1 MEILNSQPED
11 IDLIF
16 SLYEQGT
23 AYQKTVAEK
32 HWKGFD
38 RGMVMDEIRHG
49 RQYKIMIDG
58 QVACIFCI
66 SFSDP
71 HIWLERNK
79 DPAIYLHRIAT
90 DSSFR
95 RRGLVKNIV
104 EWVTQYARKNH
115 KRFIRM
121 DTGSGNEK
129 LNSYY
134 VGCGFRY
141 LGITQL
147 NNTDGLP
154 DHYKAGSSSLFEI
167 DIEDSDLK
175 ELPEDLMPP
184 VNDGACSHL
193 PGVIIPNLSLWT
205 TEGKKVLLSNLQG
218 LLVIYCYPMTGA
230 PGIVLPE
237 GWDAIPGARGCTP
250 QACSFRDHYSQ
261 LRELNAAVYGISTQS
276 TEILKKEKARIHLPF
291 ELISDQDLCFA
302 KALKLPV
309 FEVQGTSYLK
319 RVTLIFSEGK
329 IIKYFYPVFPPDR
342 NGEEVLKFL
351 KSL

>member
-1 MEILNSQPED
+1 
-11 IDLIF
+11 
-16 SLYEQGT
+16 
-23 AYQKTVAEK
+23 
-32 HWKGFD
+32 
-38 RGMVMDEIRHG
+38 
-49 RQYKIMIDG
+49 
-58 QVACIFCI
+58 
-66 SFSDP
+66 
-71 HIWLERNK
+71 
-79 DPAIYLHRIAT
+79 
-90 DSSFR
+90 
-95 RRGLVKNIV
+95 
-104 EWVTQYARKNH
+104 
-115 KRFIRM
+115 M

-230 PGIVLPE
+230 PDIVLPE
-237 GWDAIPGARGCTP
+237 GWDAIHGARGCTP

-276 TEILKKEKARIHLPF
+276 TEILKNEKARIHLPF

-309 FEVQGTSYLK
+309 FEVEGTSYLK

-329 IIKYFYPVFPPDR
+329 IITALNLGYMCSSQH
-342 NGEEVLKFL
+342 LSFL
-351 KSL
+351 KKWFRQDEKSMEELQRCSKRAVDPISDKFNYILLISKGETLTITYEAKGRNLDDLRGWRWIKETVFQPIGNNGIKVAKWQNLDFQRYKF